1 MFQRLPFPSNVSI
14 SLSLSSEPG
23 PFRVSYFLYMSA
35 LLLTSA
41 PSFLCQPG
49 PFVSS
54 FNPVLSLQPCLSVF
68 NSFRVRFNPA
78 LFGST
83 LPFRFNPV
91 LFVVS
96 LKASLLRSSPVPWSQ
111 TVLFVSSSFLYP
123 ILSFQPFPF
132 RFDSFIAT
140 LTPHTQP
147 KRLCSRGMEEGFRRL
162 THIYVYTSPYIKKYK
177 RSTPKNSTK
186 KKLTSTN

>member
-54 FNPVLSLQPCLSVF
+54 FNSVLSLQPCLSVF

-78 LFGST
+78 LFVSA

-91 LFVVS
+91 LFALS
-96 LKASLLRSSPVPWSQ
+96 LKASLLRSSPVLWSK
-111 TVLFVSSSFLYP
+111 TVLFVSSSFLY
-123 ILSFQPFPF
+123 LSFPFNLF
-132 RFDSFIAT
+132 LFVSINFINFMKGT
-140 LTPHTQP
+140 E
-147 KRLCSRGMEEGFRRL
+147 C
-162 THIYVYTSPYIKKYK
+162 
-177 RSTPKNSTK
+177 
-186 KKLTSTN
+186 